1 MAYALMAG
9 VPAINGLYVSFFTIV
24 LYVLLGTSKHLS
36 VGTYAIVS
44 LMVISSIK
52 KYDGILY
59 SSNTK
64 LDVGNNSSHTIVHRS
79 SDSHSGSAPAK
90 IEFLSDDPT
99 DAKVQIA
106 MALSLLSGIIQVIF
120 GILHIGFVT
129 KYLSD
134 SIVNGFTCAAAFH
147 VVVSQISTLLGIK
160 LGDNH
165 LAFVLIG
172 VS

>member
-1 MAYALMAG
+1 M
-9 VPAINGLYVSFFTIV
+9 
-24 LYVLLGTSKHLS
+24 
-36 VGTYAIVS
+36 
-44 LMVISSIK
+44 
-52 KYDGILY
+52 IL
-59 SSNTK
+59 
-64 LDVGNNSSHTIVHRS
+64 HRS
-79 SDSHSGSAPAK
+79 SDSHSGSAPPK

-172 VS
+172 VSLV